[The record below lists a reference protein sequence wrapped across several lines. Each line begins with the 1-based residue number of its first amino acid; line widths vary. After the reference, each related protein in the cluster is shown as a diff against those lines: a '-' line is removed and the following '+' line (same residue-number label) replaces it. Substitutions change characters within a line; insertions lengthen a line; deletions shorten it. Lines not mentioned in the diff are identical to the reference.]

1 MASIIKRGPFQY
13 QVQIRRKGYPTQQRT
28 FETKRDAEA
37 WATAIE
43 SEMHRGVF
51 IDRTEAE
58 RTTFAEA
65 LERYAREI
73 TVDKRGWETELH
85 RINAL
90 KKHPLAARSMA
101 SLRAVDFANY
111 RDERLKECSPATVKR
126 ELVIISHVFSTA
138 RQDWSLPVDNP
149 IASIRKPTVGQHRE
163 RRLTEDELSR
173 LIDAAQESKAATL
186 AFCII
191 IAIETGMR
199 AGEIVPLTWEQVDL
213 ANSVIRLGITK
224 NGDRRLVPLTEAAV
238 DAIKALPR
246 AIHGGRITS
255 FYDSRGLS
263 AAFRRACERA
273 GITGLRFHDLR
284 HEAASR
290 LAPRMSVATLAKVM
304 GWRTIQMAMRYYN
317 PTAAELVA
325 AVRAAA

>member
-1 MASIIKRGPFQY
+1 MASITKRGPFQY
-13 QVQIRRKGYPTQQRT
+13 QVQIRRKGYPGQQRT

-65 LERYAREI
+65 LERYACEV
-73 TVDKRGWETELH
+73 TVNKRGWETELH

-101 SLRAVDFANY
+101 SLRAVDFANF

-126 ELVIISHVFSTA
+126 ELVIISHVFNTA

-163 RRLTEDELSR
+163 RRLSEDELSR

-186 AFCII
+186 VFCII

-199 AGEIVPLTWEQVDL
+199 AGEIVPLTWEQIDL
-213 ANSVIRLGITK
+213 ANSVIRLAMTK
-224 NGDRRLVPLTEAAV
+224 NGERRLVPLTEAAV
-238 DAIKALPR
+238 EAIQALPR
-246 AIHGGRITS
+246 PIHGGRVTS

-263 AAFRRACERA
+263 AAFRRACVRA